1 MPVGRFRTDPA
12 ELDDL
17 ERRVSARQYP
27 EGALVVGMG
36 AGIAGPFL
44 VQQLSLSLLL
54 LSSPVGMALGPVA
67 GGVGGYLLGHR
78 YKQWKLGARRAARNA
93 DADDADDETDG
104 DGGGTEASARGGG
117 GS

>member
-36 AGIAGPFL
+36 VGIAAPFL
-44 VQQLSLSLLL
+44 TQQLSLSLLL
-54 LSSPVGMALGPVA
+54 LSGPVGMALGPVA

-78 YKQWKLGARRAARNA
+78 YRQWKLAASRAARGSG
-93 DADDADDETDG
+93 DDTDG
-104 DGGGTEASARGGG
+104 EVGAETSERGGG

>member
-12 ELDDL
+12 ELDEV

-36 AGIAGPFL
+36 VGIATPFL

-54 LSSPVGMALGPVA
+54 LSGPVGMAMGPVA

-78 YKQWKLGARRAARNA
+78 YKQRKLGARRAARSG
-93 DADDADDETDG
+93 DADRDADSDG
-104 DGGGTEASARGGG
+104 VGTGSSARSGG

>member
-12 ELDDL
+12 DLDEF

-44 VQQLSLSLLL
+44 AQQLSLSLLL
-54 LSSPVGMALGPVA
+54 LSGPVGMALGPIA

-78 YKQWKLGARRAARNA
+78 YKQRKLDAHRAARSG
-93 DADDADDETDG
+93 DADRDADGEG
-104 DGGGTEASARGGG
+104 VGTETSAPGGG

>member
-1 MPVGRFRTDPA
+1 MPVGRFRTDPGD
-12 ELDDL
+12 LDDL

-36 AGIAGPFL
+36 AGIAVPFL
-44 VQQLSLSLLL
+44 AQQLSLSLFLL
-54 LSSPVGMALGPVA
+54 AGPVGMALGPIT

-78 YKQWKLGARRAARNA
+78 YRQWKVGARRAAR
-93 DADDADDETDG
+93 DADGATDKDPDDG
-104 DGGGTEASARGGG
+104 VGTESSARGGG